1 MSSVVAIVKS
11 IVGQVIA
18 VSPEGIRRVLIE
30 GDRLLA
36 GEEVLTG
43 PGGAVTLEL
52 ADGRLL
58 DLGRDSQ
65 WSADAPDSSTD
76 LSQATAQAAPSVEE
90 LQQAIAAGVDPTTEL
105 EATAAG
111 PSAAGG
117 GALGGGH
124 SFVMLEET
132 AGRVDATVGFPT
144 QGLGFAGALDS
155 EEVGLLDTTSNNQ
168 VTTPTTGTNVATD
181 LVLGATPS
189 ISEAGGV
196 IVYTATVGQAPTT
209 NLIVTLSNGAVIVIP
224 AGQTS
229 GSVNVVVPAND
240 TPYIDGGQI
249 SATVTGTTGG
259 NGLTVTVPQAPAV
272 TQVTDTID
280 TTTATLT
287 ANPSVTEGGV
297 ITYTVTLSNPA
308 QTPVTVTL
316 SNGQTITVEA
326 GKTQGS
332 VDFQTPA
339 NDVYNNGSTVSTT
352 ITGASGGNFE
362 QLTPNPTPA
371 QTTINDSVGTTTA
384 TLTAS
389 PSVTEGGVITYTVTL
404 SNPAQTPVTVTLSNG
419 QIITVEAGKT
429 QGSVDFQTPANDVY
443 NNGSTVST
451 TITGATGGNFEQ
463 LTPNPTPAQTTI
475 NDSVDTTTATLTA
488 SPSVTEGGVITYTVT
503 LSNPA
508 QTPVTVTLSNGQT
521 ITVEA
526 GKTQGSVDFQTPAND
541 VYNNGSTV
549 STTITGATGGNFEQ
563 LTPNPTPAQTT
574 INDSVDTTTATLTAS
589 PSVTEGG
596 VITYTVT
603 LSNPAQTPVTVTLS
617 NGQTITVEAGKT
629 QGSVDFQTPANDVY
643 NNGSTVSTTI
653 TGATGGNYEQLT
665 PNPTPAQT
673 TINDSV
679 DTTTATL
686 TANPSVTE
694 GGVITY
700 TVTLSNPAQTPVTV
714 TLSNGQ
720 TITVEA
726 GKTQGSVDFQTPA
739 NDVYNNGSTVSVTI
753 ENATGGNFEQL
764 TPNPTPAQTTINDS
778 VDTTTATLTANPSVT
793 EGGVITY
800 TVTLS
805 NPAQTPVTVT
815 LSNGQTITVEAGKTQ
830 GSVDFQTPAN
840 DVYNNGSTV
849 SVTIEN
855 ATGGNFEQ
863 LTPNPTPAQTTIN
876 DSVDTT
882 TATLTASPSVTEGG
896 VITYTVTLSNPAQ
909 TPVTVTLSNGQ
920 TITVEA
926 GKTQG
931 SVDFQTPANDV
942 YNNGSTVSVTIENA
956 TGGNFEQLTPNPTP
970 AQTTINDSVDTTTA
984 TLTANPSVTEG
995 GVITYTVTLSNPAQT
1010 PVTVTLSNGQTITV
1024 EAGKTQGSVD
1034 FQTPANDV
1042 YNNGST
1048 VSVTIENAT
1057 GGNFEQLTPN
1067 PTPASTV
1074 INDSVD
1080 TVTVSIVSNGNVTE
1094 DQQPSFT
1101 VKVSQA
1107 LDRPLTVTL
1116 SNGDTVTIEA
1126 GKTEVEYKTPAQGD
1140 DVYHDAGSITLSVT
1154 DATVPGATFENLA
1167 LGGPATVEISDT
1179 ISEVVAKL
1187 TATPS
1192 VTEGG
1197 EITYTITLTNK
1208 DGLPINNHGAL
1219 TFTLSDGKT
1228 VITVPANG
1236 TSGSIT
1242 VTAPDNVYVG
1252 SNTPVVQSIAT
1263 VAGADVGKFEQ
1274 LTLDKTPVS
1283 TTVTDEPGTP
1293 GNPGG
1298 NNEGDLV
1305 KVTITADQTS
1315 VAENVKPTFTVHIN
1329 QPLEHDLVVTLS
1341 NNATVTIKAGET
1353 SAPYEHAAQGDD
1365 VYQDAGEIT
1374 LGIKSAVDATGA
1386 AFENLQLGGD
1396 ASVKVTD
1403 TIDEVVA
1410 KLTASQSVTEGGEI
1424 TYTITLTNK
1433 DGLPIN
1439 NHSELYFKLTDG
1451 TTVIVPANSTTGS
1464 ATATAPD
1471 NVYVGANEPVVNAID
1486 AVSGAD
1492 AWKFENLNLDKTPV
1506 STQVIDEPGTPGN
1519 EGDIVK
1525 VTITADQVSVAENV
1539 KPTFTVHINTA
1550 LAHDLIVTLSN
1561 NATVTIKAGET
1572 SAPYEHAAQGDDV
1585 YQDAGEITLGIKS
1598 AVDAT
1603 GAAFENLQLGGD
1615 ASVKVTD
1622 TIDEVVAKLTAT
1634 PSVTEGGEITYTIT
1648 LTNKDGL
1655 PINNHSALYFKL
1667 TDGTTVVVA
1676 ANSTTGSATA
1686 TAPDNVYVGTNQPVV
1701 NAIDAVSGADAW
1713 KFENLNLDKTPV
1725 STQVTDEPGTPG
1737 NEGDLVKVTITA
1749 DQTSVAENV
1758 KPTFTVHINQP
1769 LDHDLVVTLSNNA
1782 TVTIKAGEISAP
1794 YTHDAQGDDVYND
1807 SGEISLGIK
1816 SAVDATGATF
1826 ENLELGG
1833 AATVQVTDTTDE
1845 VVAKLTATPSV
1856 TEGGEI
1862 TYTITLT
1869 NKDGL
1874 PINNHGALNFTLSD
1888 GKTVITVPA
1897 NGTSGSIT
1905 VTAPDNVYV
1914 GSNTPVV
1921 QSIATVA
1928 GADVGKFE
1936 QLTLDK
1942 TPVSTTVTDEPGT
1955 PGNPGGNNEGD
1966 LVKVTITADQTS
1978 VAENVKPTFTVHINT
1993 ALAHDLVVTLSN
2005 NATVTIKAGET
2016 SALYEHAAQGDDVYL
2031 DGGEISLGIKSAVD
2045 VDGRTFE
2052 NLELG
2057 GDASVKVTDT
2067 IDEVVAKLTAS
2078 QSVTEGGEITYTI
2091 TLTNKD
2097 GLPINNHSELYFKLT
2112 DGTTVIVPANST
2124 TGSATA
2130 TAPDNVYVGANEP
2143 VVNAIDAVSGADAWK
2158 FENLNLDK
2166 TPVSTQVTDEP
2177 GTPGNEGDIVKVT
2190 ITADQASVAENV
2202 KPTFTVHINTALA
2215 HDLVVTLSNN
2225 ATVTIKAGETSAPYE
2240 HAAQG
2245 DDVYQDAGEIT
2256 LGIKSAVD
2264 ATGAAFENLQLGGDA
2279 SVKVTDTIDEVVAK
2293 LTASQSVTEGGEITY
2308 TITLTN
2314 KDGLPINNHSELYFK
2329 LTDGTT
2335 VIVPANS
2342 TTGSATAT
2350 APDNVYVGANE
2361 PVVNAIDAVSGAD
2374 AWKFENLNLD
2384 KTPVSTQVT
2393 DEPGTPG
2400 NEGDIVKVTITA
2412 DQTSVAENV
2421 KPTFTVHIN
2430 TALAHDLVVTLS
2442 NNAVVTIK
2450 AGQTSSEPYAH
2461 DAQGDDVYQD
2471 AGEITLGIKSAVD
2484 ATGAAFENLQLGG
2497 DASVKVTDTIDEVVA
2512 KLTASQSVTEGGE
2525 ITYTITLTNKDGLP
2539 INNHSELYF
2548 KLTDGTTVIVPANS
2562 TTGSATA
2569 TAPDNVYVGANEP
2582 VVNAIDA
2589 VSGAD
2594 AWKFENLNL
2603 DKTPVSTQ
2611 VIDEPG
2617 TPGNEGDIVKVT
2629 ITADQ
2634 VSVAE
2639 NVKPT
2644 FTVHINT
2651 ALAHDLVVTLSNN
2664 ATVTIKAGE
2673 TSAPYEHAAQGDDVY
2688 QDAGEITLG
2697 IKSAVDATG
2706 AAFENLQLGGDA
2718 SVKVTDTIDEVVAKL
2733 TATPSVTEGGEIT
2746 YTITLTNKD
2755 GLPINNHSELYF
2767 KLIDGTTVIVPANS
2781 TTGSATATAP
2791 DNVYV
2796 GANEPVVNAIDA
2808 VSGADAWK
2816 FENLTLDKTEVS
2828 TSVTDEPSGQGDLVK
2843 VSITPVT
2850 DTVNEATA
2858 PTFKLTLNQA
2868 IDKPL
2873 TVLLSTGETV
2883 VFAAGETTKTI
2894 SAPAQGDDVFV
2905 DKGTITVSIDKA
2917 TVTGAPLENLQIGD
2931 PATVNVTDT
2940 ISKVTAVLSVDNTAV
2955 VEGGKITYTV
2965 TLISEDTK
2973 LPVTGHGGV
2982 TVTLTGGTQV
2992 TINPGSATG
3001 TVEITAPNDLY
3012 AGGQDA
3018 ITKSITGI
3026 EVTGDTKF
3034 ENLVTDKTPVTTTV
3048 SDEPNGAGNLVKVS
3062 ITPVTDTVNEAT
3074 APTFKLTLNQ
3084 AIDKPL
3090 TVLLST
3096 GETVV
3101 FAAGETT
3108 KTVSAPAQGDDVFID
3123 KGQITVSIDKATV
3136 TGAPLE
3142 NLQIGTPATVQVTD
3156 TISKVTAVLSVDN
3169 TAVVEGGKIT
3179 YTVTLIREDTKLP
3192 VTGHGGVTV
3201 TLTGGTVVTIP
3212 AGSASG
3218 TAFVTAPNDLYAG
3231 GQPAITKSITDIS
3244 VTGDT
3249 KFENL
3254 VTDKT
3259 PVTTT
3264 VSDEPNGNDNL
3275 VKVSITPVTESV
3287 NEATAPTFNV
3297 TLNQALDKAL
3307 TVVLSTGETV
3317 VFAAGETTKTISA
3330 PAQGDDVFVDKGTI
3344 TVSIDKA
3351 TVTGAPLENLQI
3363 GDPATVNV
3371 TDTISKVTAV
3381 LSVDNTAVVEGG
3393 KITYTVTLISEDTKL
3408 PVTGHGGVTVTLTG
3422 GTQVTINPGSATG
3435 TVEITAP
3442 NDLYAGGQDA
3452 ITKSITGIEVTGD
3465 TKFENLVTDKTPVTT
3480 TVSDEPN
3487 GSDNLVKVSITPV
3500 TDTVNEATAPTFKLT
3515 LNQAIDKPLTVLL
3528 STGETVVFAAGETTK
3543 TISAPAQGDDVFVD
3557 KGTITVSID
3566 KATVT
3571 GAPLENLQI
3580 GTPATVNVTDTISK
3594 VTAVLSVDNTAVVEG
3609 GKITYTVTLISEDTK
3624 LPVTG
3629 HGGVTVTLTGG
3640 TVVTIPA
3647 GSASGTAFVT
3657 APNDLFTGGQP
3668 AITKSITDISVT
3680 GDTKFE
3686 NLVTDKT
3693 PVTTTVSDEPNGNDN
3708 LVKVSITPVT
3718 DTVNEATAPTFKLT
3732 LNQAIDKPLTVLL
3745 STGETVVFAA
3755 GETTKTVSAPAQGD
3769 DVFIDKGQITVSID
3783 KATVTGAPLENLQI
3797 GTPATVQVTDTISK
3811 VTAVLSV
3818 DNTAVVEGGK
3828 ITYTVTLISEDTKLP
3843 VTGHGGV
3850 TVTLTGGTQV
3860 TINPGSATGTVEIT
3874 APNDLYAGGQDAITK
3889 SITGIEVTGDTKFEN
3904 LVTDKTPV
3912 TTTVSDEPNGNDNL
3926 VKVSITPVTDTVN
3939 EATAPTFKLTLN
3951 QAIDKPLTVLLS
3963 TGETVVFAA
3972 GETTK
3977 TISAPAQGDDVFIDK
3992 GQITVSIDKAT
4003 VTGAPLEN
4011 LQIGDPATVN
4021 VTDTI
4026 SKVTAVL
4033 SVDNTAVVEGGK
4045 ITYTVTLI
4053 SEDTKLPVTGH
4064 GGVTVTLTGGTQ
4076 VTINPG
4082 SATGTV
4088 EITAP
4093 NDLYAGGQDAIT
4105 KSITGIEVTG
4115 DTKFE
4120 NLVTDKTPVT
4130 TTVSDEPNGAG
4141 NLVKVSI
4148 TPVTDT
4154 VNEATAPTFK
4164 LTLNQAIDKPLTV
4177 LLSTG
4182 ETVVFAAG
4190 ETTKTISAPAQ
4201 GDDVFIDKGQIT
4213 VSIDKATVTG
4223 APLENLQIGDP
4234 ATVNV
4239 TDTISKVTAVLSV
4252 DNTAVVEGGKITYT
4266 VTLISED
4273 TKLPVT
4279 GHGGVTV
4286 TLTGGTQV
4294 TINPG
4299 SATGTV
4305 EITAPNDLY
4314 AGGQDAI
4321 TKSITGIEV
4330 TGDTKFENLVTDK
4343 TPVTTTVSD
4352 EPNGAGNLVKVSI
4365 TPVTDTVNEATAPTF
4380 KLTLNQ
4386 AIDKP
4391 LTVLL
4396 STGETVVFAAGET
4409 TKTISAPAQGDDVFV
4424 DKGTITVSI
4433 DKATVTG
4440 APLENLQIGTP
4451 ATVNVTDT
4459 ISKVTAVLSVDN
4471 TAVVEGGKITYTVT
4485 LISEDTKLPVT
4496 GHGGVTVTLTGG
4508 TVVTIPAGSASGTA
4522 FVTAPNDLFT
4532 GGQPAITKS
4541 ITDIS
4546 VTGDTKFEN
4555 LVTDKTPV
4563 TTTVSDE
4570 PNGSD
4575 NLVKV
4580 SITPVTESVNEATAP
4595 TFKLTLNQAIDKP
4608 LTVLL
4613 STGETVV
4620 FAAGETTKT
4629 ISAPAQ
4635 GDDVFVDKGTI
4646 TVSIDKATVT
4656 GAPLENLQIGDPATV
4671 NVTDTI
4677 SKVTAV
4683 LSVDN
4688 TAVVEG
4694 GKITYTVT
4702 LISEDTKLP
4711 VTGHGGVT
4719 VTLTGGT
4726 QVTINPGS
4734 ATGTVEITAP
4744 NDLYAGG
4751 QDAITKSITGIEVTG
4766 DTKFENLVTDK
4777 TPVTTTVSDE
4787 PNGAGNLVKVSI
4799 TPVTDTVNEAT
4810 APTFKLTLNQAIDKP
4825 LTVLL
4830 STGETV
4836 VFAAGETTK
4845 TISAPAQG
4853 DDVFVDKGTI
4863 TVSID
4868 KATVTGAPLEN
4879 LQIGDPATVQVTDT
4893 ISKVTAVLSVDNT
4906 AVVEGGKITY
4916 TVTLI
4921 SEDTKL
4927 PVTGHGGVTVTL
4939 TGGTQVTINPGSA
4952 TGTVEI
4958 TAPNDL
4964 YAGGQDAI
4972 TKSITGIEVTG
4983 DTKFENLVTD
4993 KTPVT
4998 TTVSDEPNGAGNLVK
5013 VSITPVTDTV
5023 NEATAPTFKLTLNQA
5038 IDKPLTVLLST
5049 GETVVFAAGETTKTI
5064 SAPAQGDDVFIDK
5077 GQITV
5082 SIDKATVTGA
5092 PLENLQIGTPATVQV
5107 TDTISKVTAV
5117 LSVDNTAVVEGGK
5130 ITYTVTLISEDTK
5143 LPVTGH
5149 GGVTVTLTGGT
5160 VVTIPAGSASG
5171 TAFVTAPNDLYAGG
5185 QPAITK
5191 SITDISVSGDT
5202 KFENLVTDKT
5212 PVTTTVSDEPNG
5224 AGNLVKVSIT
5234 PVTESVNEATAPT
5247 FKVTLNQAIDKPL
5260 TVLLS
5265 TGETVVFAAGETT
5278 KTISAPAQGDDVFI
5292 DKGQITVSIDKA
5304 TVTGAP
5310 LENLQIG
5317 TPATV
5322 QVTDTISK
5330 VTAVLSVDNT
5340 AVVEGGKITYTVT
5353 LISEDTKL
5361 PVTGHGGVT
5370 VTLTGGTVV
5379 TIPAGSA
5386 SGTAFVTAPN
5396 DLYAGGQPAITKSIT
5411 DISVSG
5417 DTKFENL
5424 VTDKTPVTT
5433 TVSDEPNGAGN
5444 LVKVSITPVTES
5456 VNEATAPTFKVTLNQ
5471 AIDKPLTVLLST
5483 GETVVFAAGET
5494 TKTISAPA
5502 QGDDVFIDKGQI
5514 TVSIDKATVTGAP
5527 LENLQIGTPATVQVT
5542 DTISKVT
5549 AVLSVDNTAVV
5560 EGGKITYTVT
5570 LISEDTKLPVT
5581 GHGGVTVTLTGG
5593 TVVTIPAGSAS
5604 GTAFVTA
5611 PNDLYAGGQP
5621 AITKS
5626 ITDISVSGDTK
5637 FENLVTDKTPVT
5649 TTVSDEPNG
5658 AGNLVKVSI
5667 TPVTES
5673 VNEATAPTFKVTLNQ
5688 AIDKPLTVLL
5698 STGETVVFA
5707 AGETTKTVSAPAQG
5721 DDVFIDKGQITV
5733 SIDKATVTGAP
5744 LENLQIGTPATVQ
5757 VTDTISKVTAVLSV
5771 DNTAVVEGGKITYTV
5786 TLISEDTKLPVTG
5799 HGGVTVTLT
5808 GGTVVTIPAG
5818 SASGTAFVTAPNDLY
5833 AGGQPAITK
5842 SITDISVSGD
5852 TKFEN
5857 LVTDKTPV
5865 TTTVSD
5871 EPNGAGNLVKVSITP
5886 VTESVNEATAPTF
5899 KVTLNQAID
5908 KPLTVLLSTGETVVF
5923 AAGETTK
5930 TISAPA
5936 QGDDVF
5942 IDKGQI
5948 TVSID
5953 KATVTGAPLEN
5964 LQIGT
5969 PATVQV
5975 TDTISKVTAV
5985 LSVDNTAV
5993 VEGGKITYTVT
6004 LISEDTKLPVT
6015 GHGGVT
6021 VTLTGGTV
6029 VTIPAGSASGTAF
6042 VTAPNDLYAGG
6053 QPAITKSI
6061 TDISVSGDTKF
6072 ENLVTDKTPVTTTVS
6087 DEPNGAGNLVKV
6099 SITPVTDTVNEATAP
6114 TFKLTLNQAIDKPLT
6129 VLLSTGETVVFA
6141 AGETTKTISAPAQGD
6156 DVFVD
6161 KGTITVSID
6170 KATVTGAPLENL
6182 QIGTPATVQVT
6193 DTISK
6198 VTAVLSVD
6206 NTAVVEGGKI
6216 TYTVTLISEDTKL
6229 PVTGHGGVT
6238 VTLTGGTVVTIPAG
6252 SASGTAFVTAPN
6264 DLYAGGQP
6272 AITKSIT
6279 DISVSGDTKFENLVT
6294 DKTPVTTTVSD
6305 EPNGA
6310 GNLVKVS
6317 ITPVT
6322 DTVNEATA
6330 PTFKLTLNQAIDK
6343 PLTVLLSTGETVVFA
6358 AGETTKTV
6366 SAPAQGDDVF
6376 IDKGQITV
6384 SIDKATVTGA
6394 PLENLQIGTPAT
6406 VQVTDT
6412 ISKVTAVLSVDNT
6425 AVVEGGKITYT
6436 VTLISEDTK
6445 LPVTGHG
6452 GVTVTLTGG
6461 TQVTINPGSATGT
6474 VSINAPDDVYT
6485 GGQDTITKSIT
6496 GIAVAGDKVFENLV
6510 AGTNSVST
6518 TVSDEPSGQGD
6529 IAKVSITGTTS
6540 LTEGETGAYTLTL
6553 THASKAEV
6561 TITLSYSGTAKN
6573 GEDFTGV
6580 TTVKIPANSTG
6591 TTFNIATIDDKL
6603 VEGTENF
6610 VVKIETATG
6619 GNFENLQV
6627 DSSKSSVTTTI
6638 LDNDNLPV
6646 SPGGAVFGV
6655 EDTDYVFAW
6664 SDFKVTDADGNTG
6677 LSVTITS
6684 IPGAGNLQF
6693 FNGTAWVNVTVG
6705 QVVSQ
6710 ADIIAKNLKFVP
6722 LLNQSGSDNYGGNG
6736 VGNQKADYA
6745 QFKYKPNDGTNLGTE
6760 VTMKVDI
6767 SPVADK
6773 PTLSFGSADIDSKGL
6788 TKEVWTSLKGLGT
6801 GGNGITG
6808 EDLKTVF
6815 ANSGNANSSSTTTNV
6830 QSDGSVTAGTGS
6842 KTSGLIY
6849 LEAGKTYTF
6858 SGTADDSF
6866 VVTIGGKT
6874 VVTATWGAGG
6884 QVSGTFT
6891 PNTSGY
6897 YPIEVY
6903 HANQSG
6909 PGSYDLNIQ
6918 VGSGA
6923 VTDLS
6928 SSNIKMYQNVTEMA
6942 NAGLG
6947 VSDLH
6952 TVNGQSYYD
6961 GYKLNEGPEGGSV
6974 KLVGINT
6981 ALTDTDGSETLNV
6994 SLSGIPKGT
7003 VLSDGA
7009 GHTVTVGSAPVDVT
7023 GWKLSGLTLTP
7034 PTYYKGSF
7042 DITVTS
7048 TATESLGGSAI
7059 TTGNIPV
7066 TVYGATYKASVG
7078 TSGNDTLTGSE
7089 GNDIIVADV
7098 SGLNVVAGKNYNIA
7112 FIVDSSGSMTDA
7124 SIAAAKAQLAS
7135 VFATL
7140 KASLGS
7146 DTSGT
7151 VNIFLVDFDTQ
7162 VNKNVAVNLADLN
7175 ALNDLQAVLKSMQGG
7190 DDGGGTNYEDAFKT
7204 TANFFK
7210 STIAISNTG
7219 AENLTY
7225 FITDGKPTYY
7235 QRNEVTDKRLW
7246 TGGKTLDEVVN
7257 VNNYKAGGTFS
7268 EWADST
7274 HKVDISSAGVVKVS
7288 TYGYNWWG
7296 SWGVTSTETVGTIHA
7311 QGDGTYEF
7319 STLGGTGR
7327 GTSSNWSDSASN
7339 TTDSFTLL
7347 GGSTTL
7353 QGLSKVQAIGLNDDV
7368 SLSDLKPYDS
7378 AGKPQ
7383 TNIDPSNLA
7392 SAILGHTEATLPGA
7406 DSIDGGN
7413 GNDIIF
7419 GDLITLN
7426 GVVSEGYQALQ
7437 AYVAQ
7442 KSGVEASAVTTSNV
7456 HQYITEHYTEFDIS
7470 GANDGKDFLS
7480 GGNGNDILFG
7490 QGGNDTLD
7498 GGRGNDILLG
7508 GTGNDTLI
7516 GGHGDDILI
7525 GGSGA
7530 DTFVWKAGDYGNDVI
7545 KDFKV
7550 GEKDKIDLSDLLQ
7563 GEKGS
7568 TIDNYLKLTTVE
7580 GTTTLQVSSEGK
7592 LNAAGGIANAD
7603 VTIKLEGVNWSNT
7616 TINSL
7621 ISGADPTIIIHNKD
7635 S

>member
-181 LVLGATPS
+181 LILGATPS

-371 QTTINDSVGTTTA
+371 QTTINDSVDNTTA

-549 STTITGATGGNFEQ
+549 STTITGASGGNFEQLTPNPTPAQTTINDSVDNTTATLTASPSVTEGGVITYTVTLSNPAQTPVTVTLSNGQIITVEAGKTQGSVDFQTPANDVYNNGSTVSTTITGATGGNFEQLTPNPTPAQTTINDSVDNTTATLTASPSVTEGGVITYTVTLSNPAQTPVTVTLSNGQTITVEAGKTQGSVDFQTPANDVYNNGSTVSTTITGATGGNFEQ

-653 TGATGGNYEQLT
+653 TGASGGNFEQLT
-665 PNPTPAQT
+665 PNPTTALT

-726 GKTQGSVDFQTPA
+726 GKTQGSVDFQTPT

-778 VDTTTATLTANPSVT
+778 VDATTATLTAN
-793 EGGVITY
+793 
-800 TVTLS
+800 
-805 NPAQTPVTVT
+805 
-815 LSNGQTITVEAGKTQ
+815 
-830 GSVDFQTPAN
+830 
-840 DVYNNGSTV
+840 
-849 SVTIEN
+849 
-855 ATGGNFEQ
+855 
-863 LTPNPTPAQTTIN
+863 
-876 DSVDTT
+876 
-882 TATLTASPSVTEGG
+882 PSVTEGG

-1094 DQQPSFT
+1094 AQQPSFT

-1410 KLTASQSVTEGGEI
+1410 KLTATPSVTEGGEI

-1451 TTVIVPANSTTGS
+1451 TTV
-1464 ATATAPD
+1464 
-1471 NVYVGANEPVVNAID
+1471 
-1486 AVSGAD
+1486 
-1492 AWKFENLNLDKTPV
+1492 
-1506 STQVIDEPGTPGN
+1506 
-1519 EGDIVK
+1519 
-1525 VTITADQVSVAENV
+1525 
-1539 KPTFTVHINTA
+1539 
-1550 LAHDLIVTLSN
+1550 
-1561 NATVTIKAGET
+1561 
-1572 SAPYEHAAQGDDV
+1572 
-1585 YQDAGEITLGIKS
+1585 
-1598 AVDAT
+1598 
-1603 GAAFENLQLGGD
+1603 
-1615 ASVKVTD
+1615 
-1622 TIDEVVAKLTAT
+1622 
-1634 PSVTEGGEITYTIT
+1634 
-1648 LTNKDGL
+1648 
-1655 PINNHSALYFKL
+1655 
-1667 TDGTTVVVA
+1667 VVA
-1676 ANSTTGSATA
+1676 ANSTTGSATV

-2190 ITADQASVAENV
+2190 ITADQTSVAENV

-2225 ATVTIKAGETSAPYE
+2225 AVVTIKAGQTSSEPYA
-2240 HAAQG
+2240 HDAQG

-2611 VIDEPG
+2611 VTDEPG

-2634 VSVAE
+2634 TSVAE

-2664 ATVTIKAGE
+2664 AVVTIKAGQ
-2673 TSAPYEHAAQGDDVY
+2673 TSSEPYAHDAQGDDVY

-2733 TATPSVTEGGEIT
+2733 TASQSVTEGGEIT

-2767 KLIDGTTVIVPANS
+2767 KLTDGTTVIVPANS

-2828 TSVTDEPSGQGDLVK
+2828 TSVTDEPSGQGDLVKVSITPVTDTVNEATAPTFKLTLNQAIDKPLTVLLSTGETVVFAAGETTKTISAPAQGDDVFIDKGQITVSIDKATVTGAPLENLQIGDPATVNVTDTISKVTAVLSVDNTAVVEGGKITYTVTLISEDTKLPVTGHGGVTVTLTGGTQVTINPGSATGTVEITAPNDLYAGGQDAITKSITGIEVTGDTKFENLVTDKTPVTTTVSDEPNGSDNLVK

-3034 ENLVTDKTPVTTTV
+3034 ENLVTDKTPVTTTI
-3048 SDEPNGAGNLVKVS
+3048 SDEPNGNDNLVKVS

-3179 YTVTLIREDTKLP
+3179 YTVTLISEDTKLP

-3201 TLTGGTVVTIP
+3201 TLTGGTQVTINP
-3212 AGSASG
+3212 GSATG
-3218 TAFVTAPNDLYAG
+3218 TVEITAPNDLYAG
-3231 GQPAITKSITDIS
+3231 GQDAITKSITGIE

-3487 GSDNLVKVSITPV
+3487 GNDNLVKVSITPVTESVNEATAPTFNVTLNQALDKALTVVLSTGETVVFAAGETTKTISAPAQGDDVFVDKGTITVSIDKATVTGAPLENLQIGDPATVNVTDTISKVTAVLSVDNTAVVEGGKITYTVTLISEDTKLPVTGHGGVTVTLTGGTVVTIPAGSASGTAFVTAPNDLYAGGQPAITKSITDISVSGDTKFENLVTDKTPVTTTVSDEPNGSDNLVKVSITPV
-3500 TDTVNEATAPTFKLT
+3500 TESVNEATAPTFKVT

-3580 GTPATVNVTDTISK
+3580 GTPATVQVTDTISKVTAVLSVDNTAVVEGGKITYTVTLISEDTKLPVTGHGGVTVTLTGGTVVTIPAGSASGTAFVTAPNDLYAGGQPAITKSITDISVTGDTKFENLVTDKTPVTTTVSDEPNGAGNLVKVSITPVTESVNEATAPTFKVTLNQAIDKPLTVLLSTGETVVFAAGETTKTISAPAQGDDVFVDKGTITVSIDKATVTGAPLENLQIGDPATVNVTDTISKVTAVLSVDNTAVVEGGKITYTVTLISEDTKLPVTGHGGVTVTLTGGTVVTIPAGSASGTAFVTAPNDLYAGGQPAITKSITDISVSGDTKFENLVTDKTPVTTTVSDEPNGNDNLVKVSITPVTESVNEATAPTFNVTLNQALDKALTVVLSTGETVVFAAGETTKTVSAPAQGDDVFIDKGQITVSIDKATVTGAPLENLQIGTPATVQVTDTISK

-3693 PVTTTVSDEPNGNDN
+3693 PVTTTVSDEPNGAGN

-3718 DTVNEATAPTFKLT
+3718 DTVNEATAPTFKVT

-3755 GETTKTVSAPAQGD
+3755 GETTKTISAPAQGD

-3850 TVTLTGGTQV
+3850 TVTLTGGTVV
-3860 TINPGSATGTVEIT
+3860 TIPAGSASGTAFVT
-3874 APNDLYAGGQDAITK
+3874 APNDLYAGGQPAITK
-3889 SITGIEVTGDTKFEN
+3889 SITD
-3904 LVTDKTPV
+3904 
-3912 TTTVSDEPNGNDNL
+3912 
-3926 VKVSITPVTDTVN
+3926 
-3939 EATAPTFKLTLN
+3939 
-3951 QAIDKPLTVLLS
+3951 
-3963 TGETVVFAA
+3963 
-3972 GETTK
+3972 
-3977 TISAPAQGDDVFIDK
+3977 IS
-3992 GQITVSIDKAT
+3992 
-4003 VTGAPLEN
+4003 
-4011 LQIGDPATVN
+4011 
-4021 VTDTI
+4021 
-4026 SKVTAVL
+4026 
-4033 SVDNTAVVEGGK
+4033 
-4045 ITYTVTLI
+4045 
-4053 SEDTKLPVTGH
+4053 
-4064 GGVTVTLTGGTQ
+4064 
-4076 VTINPG
+4076 
-4082 SATGTV
+4082 
-4088 EITAP
+4088 
-4093 NDLYAGGQDAIT
+4093 
-4105 KSITGIEVTG
+4105 VTG

-4286 TLTGGTQV
+4286 TLTGGT
-4294 TINPG
+4294 
-4299 SATGTV
+4299 
-4305 EITAPNDLY
+4305 
-4314 AGGQDAI
+4314 
-4321 TKSITGIEV
+4321 
-4330 TGDTKFENLVTDK
+4330 
-4343 TPVTTTVSD
+4343 
-4352 EPNGAGNLVKVSI
+4352 
-4365 TPVTDTVNEATAPTF
+4365 
-4380 KLTLNQ
+4380 
-4386 AIDKP
+4386 
-4391 LTVLL
+4391 
-4396 STGETVVFAAGET
+4396 
-4409 TKTISAPAQGDDVFV
+4409 
-4424 DKGTITVSI
+4424 
-4433 DKATVTG
+4433 
-4440 APLENLQIGTP
+4440 
-4451 ATVNVTDT
+4451 
-4459 ISKVTAVLSVDN
+4459 
-4471 TAVVEGGKITYTVT
+4471 
-4485 LISEDTKLPVT
+4485 
-4496 GHGGVTVTLTGG
+4496 
-4508 TVVTIPAGSASGTA
+4508 
-4522 FVTAPNDLFT
+4522 
-4532 GGQPAITKS
+4532 
-4541 ITDIS
+4541 
-4546 VTGDTKFEN
+4546 
-4555 LVTDKTPV
+4555 
-4563 TTTVSDE
+4563 
-4570 PNGSD
+4570 
-4575 NLVKV
+4575 
-4580 SITPVTESVNEATAP
+4580 
-4595 TFKLTLNQAIDKP
+4595 
-4608 LTVLL
+4608 
-4613 STGETVV
+4613 
-4620 FAAGETTKT
+4620 
-4629 ISAPAQ
+4629 
-4635 GDDVFVDKGTI
+4635 
-4646 TVSIDKATVT
+4646 
-4656 GAPLENLQIGDPATV
+4656 
-4671 NVTDTI
+4671 
-4677 SKVTAV
+4677 
-4683 LSVDN
+4683 
-4688 TAVVEG
+4688 
-4694 GKITYTVT
+4694 
-4702 LISEDTKLP
+4702 
-4711 VTGHGGVT
+4711 
-4719 VTLTGGT
+4719 
-4726 QVTINPGS
+4726 
-4734 ATGTVEITAP
+4734 
-4744 NDLYAGG
+4744 
-4751 QDAITKSITGIEVTG
+4751 
-4766 DTKFENLVTDK
+4766 
-4777 TPVTTTVSDE
+4777 
-4787 PNGAGNLVKVSI
+4787 
-4799 TPVTDTVNEAT
+4799 
-4810 APTFKLTLNQAIDKP
+4810 
-4825 LTVLL
+4825 
-4830 STGETV
+4830 
-4836 VFAAGETTK
+4836 
-4845 TISAPAQG
+4845 
-4853 DDVFVDKGTI
+4853 
-4863 TVSID
+4863 
-4868 KATVTGAPLEN
+4868 
-4879 LQIGDPATVQVTDT
+4879 
-4893 ISKVTAVLSVDNT
+4893 
-4906 AVVEGGKITY
+4906 
-4916 TVTLI
+4916 
-4921 SEDTKL
+4921 
-4927 PVTGHGGVTVTL
+4927 
-4939 TGGTQVTINPGSA
+4939 
-4952 TGTVEI
+4952 
-4958 TAPNDL
+4958 
-4964 YAGGQDAI
+4964 
-4972 TKSITGIEVTG
+4972 
-4983 DTKFENLVTD
+4983 
-4993 KTPVT
+4993 
-4998 TTVSDEPNGAGNLVK
+4998 
-5013 VSITPVTDTV
+5013 
-5023 NEATAPTFKLTLNQA
+5023 
-5038 IDKPLTVLLST
+5038 
-5049 GETVVFAAGETTKTI
+5049 
-5064 SAPAQGDDVFIDK
+5064 
-5077 GQITV
+5077 
-5082 SIDKATVTGA
+5082 
-5092 PLENLQIGTPATVQV
+5092 
-5107 TDTISKVTAV
+5107 
-5117 LSVDNTAVVEGGK
+5117 
-5130 ITYTVTLISEDTK
+5130 
-5143 LPVTGH
+5143 
-5149 GGVTVTLTGGT
+5149 

-5224 AGNLVKVSIT
+5224 SDNLVKVSIT

-5247 FKVTLNQAIDKPL
+5247 FKV
-5260 TVLLS
+5260 
-5265 TGETVVFAAGETT
+5265 
-5278 KTISAPAQGDDVFI
+5278 
-5292 DKGQITVSIDKA
+5292 
-5304 TVTGAP
+5304 
-5310 LENLQIG
+5310 
-5317 TPATV
+5317 
-5322 QVTDTISK
+5322 
-5330 VTAVLSVDNT
+5330 
-5340 AVVEGGKITYTVT
+5340 
-5353 LISEDTKL
+5353 
-5361 PVTGHGGVT
+5361 
-5370 VTLTGGTVV
+5370 
-5379 TIPAGSA
+5379 
-5386 SGTAFVTAPN
+5386 
-5396 DLYAGGQPAITKSIT
+5396 
-5411 DISVSG
+5411 
-5417 DTKFENL
+5417 
-5424 VTDKTPVTT
+5424 
-5433 TVSDEPNGAGN
+5433 
-5444 LVKVSITPVTES
+5444 
-5456 VNEATAPTFKVTLNQ
+5456 
-5471 AIDKPLTVLLST
+5471 
-5483 GETVVFAAGET
+5483 
-5494 TKTISAPA
+5494 
-5502 QGDDVFIDKGQI
+5502 
-5514 TVSIDKATVTGAP
+5514 
-5527 LENLQIGTPATVQVT
+5527 
-5542 DTISKVT
+5542 
-5549 AVLSVDNTAVV
+5549 
-5560 EGGKITYTVT
+5560 
-5570 LISEDTKLPVT
+5570 
-5581 GHGGVTVTLTGG
+5581 
-5593 TVVTIPAGSAS
+5593 
-5604 GTAFVTA
+5604 
-5611 PNDLYAGGQP
+5611 
-5621 AITKS
+5621 
-5626 ITDISVSGDTK
+5626 
-5637 FENLVTDKTPVT
+5637 
-5649 TTVSDEPNG
+5649 
-5658 AGNLVKVSI
+5658 
-5667 TPVTES
+5667 
-5673 VNEATAPTFKVTLNQ
+5673 
-5688 AIDKPLTVLL
+5688 
-5698 STGETVVFA
+5698 
-5707 AGETTKTVSAPAQG
+5707 
-5721 DDVFIDKGQITV
+5721 
-5733 SIDKATVTGAP
+5733 
-5744 LENLQIGTPATVQ
+5744 
-5757 VTDTISKVTAVLSV
+5757 
-5771 DNTAVVEGGKITYTV
+5771 
-5786 TLISEDTKLPVTG
+5786 
-5799 HGGVTVTLT
+5799 
-5808 GGTVVTIPAG
+5808 
-5818 SASGTAFVTAPNDLY
+5818 
-5833 AGGQPAITK
+5833 
-5842 SITDISVSGD
+5842 
-5852 TKFEN
+5852 
-5857 LVTDKTPV
+5857 
-5865 TTTVSD
+5865 
-5871 EPNGAGNLVKVSITP
+5871 
-5886 VTESVNEATAPTF
+5886 
-5899 KVTLNQAID
+5899 
-5908 KPLTVLLSTGETVVF
+5908 
-5923 AAGETTK
+5923 
-5930 TISAPA
+5930 
-5936 QGDDVF
+5936 
-5942 IDKGQI
+5942 
-5948 TVSID
+5948 
-5953 KATVTGAPLEN
+5953 
-5964 LQIGT
+5964 
-5969 PATVQV
+5969 
-5975 TDTISKVTAV
+5975 
-5985 LSVDNTAV
+5985 
-5993 VEGGKITYTVT
+5993 
-6004 LISEDTKLPVT
+6004 
-6015 GHGGVT
+6015 
-6021 VTLTGGTV
+6021 
-6029 VTIPAGSASGTAF
+6029 
-6042 VTAPNDLYAGG
+6042 
-6053 QPAITKSI
+6053 
-6061 TDISVSGDTKF
+6061 
-6072 ENLVTDKTPVTTTVS
+6072 
-6087 DEPNGAGNLVKV
+6087 
-6099 SITPVTDTVNEATAP
+6099 
-6114 TFKLTLNQAIDKPLT
+6114 TLNQAIDKPLT

-6238 VTLTGGTVVTIPAG
+6238 VTLTGGT
-6252 SASGTAFVTAPN
+6252 
-6264 DLYAGGQP
+6264 
-6272 AITKSIT
+6272 
-6279 DISVSGDTKFENLVT
+6279 
-6294 DKTPVTTTVSD
+6294 
-6305 EPNGA
+6305 
-6310 GNLVKVS
+6310 
-6317 ITPVT
+6317 
-6322 DTVNEATA
+6322 
-6330 PTFKLTLNQAIDK
+6330 
-6343 PLTVLLSTGETVVFA
+6343 
-6358 AGETTKTV
+6358 
-6366 SAPAQGDDVF
+6366 
-6376 IDKGQITV
+6376 
-6384 SIDKATVTGA
+6384 
-6394 PLENLQIGTPAT
+6394 
-6406 VQVTDT
+6406 
-6412 ISKVTAVLSVDNT
+6412 
-6425 AVVEGGKITYT
+6425 
-6436 VTLISEDTK
+6436 
-6445 LPVTGHG
+6445 
-6452 GVTVTLTGG
+6452 
-6461 TQVTINPGSATGT
+6461 QVTINPGSATGT
-6474 VSINAPDDVYT
+6474 FSINAPDDVYT

-6981 ALTDTDGSETLNV
+6981 ALTDTDRSETLNV

-7210 STIAISNTG
+7210 STVAISNTG

-7319 STLGGTGR
+7319 SSLGGTGR

-7437 AYVAQ
+7437 TYVAQ